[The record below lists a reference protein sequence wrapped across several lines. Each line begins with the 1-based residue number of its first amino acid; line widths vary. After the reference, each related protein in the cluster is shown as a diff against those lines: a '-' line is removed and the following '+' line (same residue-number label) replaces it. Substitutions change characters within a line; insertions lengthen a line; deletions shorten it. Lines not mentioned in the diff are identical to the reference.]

1 MKIGE
6 LWQHRR
12 GGIWKIIHI
21 FKHSETIIIECV
33 KSKKEETMTRREKL
47 LNEIFGEIDKVGTTD
62 EYDRENFIEVFSKIY

>member
-21 FKHSETIIIECV
+21 FKHSETIVIECV
-33 KSKKEETMTRREKL
+33 ESKKEETMTPREKL
-47 LNEIFGEIDKVGTTD
+47 LNEIFGEISKVGAVN
-62 EYDRENFIEVFSKIY
+62 EFDRENFIEVFSKIY